1 MRFDIHWLTNQSDNN
16 KVLAEEANLF
26 KGLFFYY
33 SRELVHGLL
42 EREETP
48 PS

>member
-1 MRFDIHWLTNQSDNN
+1 MHRKQIYLTFN
-16 KVLAEEANLF
+16 
-26 KGLFFYY
+26 FYY